1 MVDKNTFCND
11 RVNEE
16 FFSEEFINYLYS
28 QLPLADVDVPST
40 LLDRTPQQFRDVD
53 NEIIAA
59 KDVAEKLISTAN
71 RMLSF
76 ATDKRDTAKLEYDLV
91 FNDCLV
97 NNEEVVVLKTG
108 KLKEAAANNFCRE
121 IKEKIIL
128 WSSRTLEAEQ
138 LYKAAYSKIQRLKA
152 SEIMVAREWKMFE
165 SQSGYGTGSSKKAN
179 FTTRFPKKKD
189 IGFPIPEI
197 SEVEVPFED
206 AGNPGF
212 DILKGEDEN

>member
-1 MVDKNTFCND
+1 MDKNTFSND
-11 RVNEE
+11 RVNED
-16 FFSEEFINYLYS
+16 FFSEDFINYLYG
-28 QLPLADVDVPST
+28 QLPLADVDVPNT

-59 KDVAEKLISTAN
+59 KDVAEKIISTAN
-71 RMLSF
+71 RMLSY
-76 ATDKRDTAKLEYDLV
+76 ATDRRDTAKLEYELV

-97 NNEEVVVLKTG
+97 NNEEIILLKTG
-108 KLKEAAANNFCRE
+108 KLKEAAANNFCRD

-152 SEIMVAREWKMFE
+152 SEILVAREWKMFE
-165 SQSGYGTGSSKKAN
+165 SQSGCGTGSSRKAT

-189 IGFPIPEI
+189 ISFPIV
-197 SEVEVPFED
+197 EVEDESLKD
-206 AGNPGF
+206 IEGSDSPGM
-212 DILKGEDEN
+212 DILRGGSDE